1 MKNLTAAAVLVIA
14 GVGVGVLATGVG
26 SAGARSSSIAA
37 PTAGVIAT
45 IDLEAV
51 VDKLEERAAREAE
64 LKGELEGARKKLD
77 ALGEELKA
85 EQSKLDMIKDE
96 AQRSVARKAA
106 REKVLRAEIERQ
118 IMERQ
123 LVERQVGI
131 IADLYKKIDR
141 AAEELAKQNGYAM
154 VLASDEKVDVPSEGD
169 PAALRRAIALKR
181 MLYVNPS
188 IDVTDE
194 LITLMNNQWAASKK

>member
-1 MKNLTAAAVLVIA
+1 MKNLTAAAVLVVA

-37 PTAGVIAT
+37 PAAGVIAT

-51 VDKLEERAAREAE
+51 VEKLEERAAREAE

-96 AQRSVARKAA
+96 SQRSVARKAA

-188 IDVTDE
+188 MDVTDE